1 MRRVFCDDSVGSLQS
16 HRIRLHFPPQKSI
29 SARTA
34 TVTPASSA
42 LMEGDTGSN
51 SPSRPAFRL
60 QATALSGYTTSSL
73 SPSFKL
79 DEGYSDDTRSQSD
92 KDLVADNVTML
103 PEWVLA
109 QSEADRAGKC
119 FFLHVSIT
127 PLRFP
132 TSQPPLSSTP
142 RAHQWNST
150 TELAYS
156 LLRSLST
163 STLAGLVDRLN
174 PLLHMDPVVKLP
186 PELTFQIFSY
196 LDPRTLL
203 TATLASRSWRNR
215 ILDSGLWRVLYIN
228 EGWRVDT
235 RAIRNFEQ
243 EHSEATSPQ
252 TRRSRPR
259 HSEPDLGEPKHKK
272 RLPPSWYDTRGA
284 EGQGSSDVKVEPDDE
299 GDHHM
304 ADAGDRGTHASIEK
318 PGLAPP
324 SLIQK
329 PPSLL
334 QPPLKSSLLMHSP
347 NGAVRINWVHLY
359 KQRRRLEANWHHGRF
374 TNFQLPHPSYPEEAH
389 RECVY
394 AIQFQGKW
402 LVSGSRDRT
411 VRVWDLET
419 KRLWHRPL
427 VGHGK
432 SVLCLQ
438 FDPSPEEDVVISGSS
453 DKTVILW
460 KFSTGQKLHQIT
472 NAHAD
477 SVLNLKFDHRY
488 LVTCSKDRTVKVW
501 NRHDLMPNDEDYP
514 RVCKGGGASYPSY
527 IIDLNDVAPNVL
539 EASIAN
545 GHVKALKAYSL
556 LMTVEGHGAAVNA
569 MQLHGD
575 EIVTASGDRMIKVW
589 NIRNGTCMKTLMGH
603 EKGIACVQFDSRRI
617 ISGSNDNTVRIYD
630 HISGAEVACLRGH
643 NNLVRTV
650 QAGFGDPPGAD
661 EALRLEALE
670 VENAFWKAQ
679 QEGAPVDLGPRA
691 LRRAGHYSNTAGS
704 RDPRDIRALGAKI
717 PPGGGGSAWGR
728 IVSGSY
734 DESILIWHKD
744 RDGAWSIGHRLRQA
758 DAAANA
764 ARGTLSE
771 AARAAVQ
778 AQAQQLAALQA
789 PAPATAAQSATV
801 QDADQSADQ
810 DVVEDTPTP
819 PATNN
824 NLPTVPALPDGTAA
838 AAAAASNLPPPPAH
852 AAAPAPNHPPPAVNP
867 HQLAA
872 GHHHHHLHRHN
883 RQLPPTPPTSRVF
896 KVQFDSRK
904 IVCASVD
911 PRIVGWDF
919 ACGDEEILEAC
930 SFFQG
935 L

>member
-1 MRRVFCDDSVGSLQS
+1 MFRSPPNLLCFRRPLT
-16 HRIRLHFPPQKSI
+16 PP
-29 SARTA
+29 
-34 TVTPASSA
+34 
-42 LMEGDTGSN
+42 
-51 SPSRPAFRL
+51 
-60 QATALSGYTTSSL
+60 
-73 SPSFKL
+73 
-79 DEGYSDDTRSQSD
+79 
-92 KDLVADNVTML
+92 
-103 PEWVLA
+103 
-109 QSEADRAGKC
+109 
-119 FFLHVSIT
+119 
-127 PLRFP
+127 P
-132 TSQPPLSSTP
+132 TL
-142 RAHQWNST
+142 
-150 TELAYS
+150 ELAYS

-163 STLAGLVDRLN
+163 STLSAVVDRLN

-186 PELTFQIFSY
+186 PELTFEIFSY
-196 LDPRTLL
+196 LDPKTLL
-203 TATLASRSWRNR
+203 TVSLASRSWRCR

-235 RAIRNFEQ
+235 RAVRSFEQ
-243 EHSEATSPQ
+243 EHAEALSPQ
-252 TRRSRPR
+252 TRRARPQ

-272 RLPPSWYDTRGA
+272 RVPPTWLNSRGA
-284 EGQGSSDVKVEPDDE
+284 EEQGTAETNGQASTEADDE

-304 ADAGDRGTHASIEK
+304 ADAADRTGSLSGDAMGYVAPASIL
-318 PGLAPP
+318 PLP
-324 SLIQK
+324 SM
-329 PPSLL
+329 L
-334 QPPLKSSLLMHSP
+334 QPPLQSSLLTRSP
-347 NGAVRINWVHLY
+347 NGTVKVNWVHLY

-374 TNFQLPHPSYPEEAH
+374 KNFQLPHPSHMDEAH
-389 RECVY
+389 KECVY
-394 AIQFQGKW
+394 AIEFQGKW

-427 VGHGK
+427 IGHAK

-438 FDPSPEEDVVISGSS
+438 FDPSPEEDVIISGSS
-453 DKTVILW
+453 DKSVIFW
-460 KFSTGQKLHQIT
+460 KFSTGKKIHQIA

-501 NRHDLMPNDEDYP
+501 NRRELSAMDENYP
-514 RVCKGGGASYPSY
+514 RICRGGGATYPSY
-527 IIDLNDVAPNVL
+527 VVDLTDMAPNIL
-539 EASIAN
+539 EAGIAN
-545 GHVKALKAYSL
+545 GHIKSLRPYSL

-589 NIRNGTCMKTLMGH
+589 NIRNGACLKTLMGH

-661 EALRLEALE
+661 EALRLEAQE
-670 VENAFWKAQ
+670 VESEFFKAQ
-679 QEGAPVDLGPRA
+679 AAGVPVDLGPRA

-704 RDPRDIRALGAKI
+704 RDPRDIPALGAKI

-758 DAAANA
+758 DAVANA
-764 ARGTLSE
+764 ARGNLSE
-771 AARAAVQ
+771 AARAAVS
-778 AQAQQLAALQA
+778 AQAQQLQ
-789 PAPATAAQSATV
+789 AAQVLMTLPA
-801 QDADQSADQ
+801 QDGPAQNGEVTTDPETGS
-810 DVVEDTPTP
+810 ESP
-819 PATNN
+819 PATNTN
-824 NLPTVPALPDGTAA
+824 TAA
-838 AAAAASNLPPPPAH
+838 TPAPAEGVANQPTATPAVDAPPPP
-852 AAAPAPNHPPPAVNP
+852 PPVALINQ
-867 HQLAA
+867 HLNQLAA
-872 GHHHHHLHRHN
+872 GHHHHHHLHAHPR
-883 RQLPPTPPTSRVF
+883 RQLAPAPTSRVF

-904 IVCASVD
+904 IICASVD

-919 ACGDEEILEAC
+919 ACDDEEITEAC
-930 SFFQG
+930 PFFQG